1 MNPELN
7 KAIIEMIKA
16 EAMELIK
23 NYNWKWSE
31 ENMCYYNEHGD
42 DVADCVYYD
51 CTGFLIHP
59 KILAT
64 YVEDCLRFGRDK
76 MNIEIDEDLLEHHP
90 IKQMKDYM

>member
-7 KAIIEMIKA
+7 KTVMEMIKT

-23 NYNWKWSE
+23 NYNWKWNE
-31 ENMCYYNEHGD
+31 EDICYYNEHGD

-59 KILAT
+59 KVLAT
-64 YVEDCLRFGRDK
+64 HVENYLRFEKDK
-76 MNIEIDEDLLEHHP
+76 KRLGL
-90 IKQMKDYM
+90 